1 MIEEVCKNI
10 YRIGVAL
17 PGNPLRELNS
27 YFLRGDDRDL
37 LIDTGFRRPV
47 CREAL
52 QAGLDELGSDPA
64 RRDVL
69 CTHLHSDH
77 SGMAD
82 LFAGPGRRIYM
93 GRTDLARISGLL
105 PVEAWLKMYTRFP
118 LEGFSEELLREVFA
132 SNPARTEAMPKRDP
146 RLTPLDDGDIL
157 SVGPYRL
164 ETLLVP
170 GHTPGNCMFYL
181 REQRIMFTGD
191 HILFDITPNITS
203 WPGVADS
210 LGDYL
215 ASLRRVRDLPV
226 DLALPGH
233 RKTGD
238 YGARIDQLLAHHERR
253 LAEAL
258 SIIRSEPGLCAYE
271 IAGRMKWKIRAA
283 DWDSFPVIQKWFA
296 TGECFS
302 HLDYHLTQGTVLC
315 VERDGLRRYYPAD

>member
-1 MIEEVCKNI
+1 MIEKVFENI

-27 YFLRGDDRDL
+27 YLIRGEDRDL

-105 PVEAWLKMYTRFP
+105 PVEEWLKMYTRFP
-118 LEGFSEELLREVFA
+118 LEGFSADLLREVFG
-132 SNPARTEAMPKRDP
+132 SNPARTEAMPQRDP
-146 RLTPLDDGDIL
+146 RLTPLDDGDVL
-157 SVGPYRL
+157 TVGPYRL

-181 REQRIMFTGD
+181 RSQRIMFTGD

-203 WPGVADS
+203 WPGVPDS

-233 RKTGD
+233 RKTGG
-238 YGARIDQLLAHHERR
+238 YRMRIDQLLAHHERR

-258 SIIRSEPGLCAYE
+258 SIIRSEPGLCAYD

-283 DWDSFPVIQKWFA
+283 DWDSFPVVQKWFA

-302 HLDYHLTQGTVLC
+302 HLDYHLARGAILCEEQG
-315 VERDGLRRYYPAD
+315 GLRRYYPA

>member
-105 PVEAWLKMYTRFP
+105 PSTH
-118 LEGFSEELLREVFA
+118 G
-132 SNPARTEAMPKRDP
+132 
-146 RLTPLDDGDIL
+146 
-157 SVGPYRL
+157 
-164 ETLLVP
+164 
-170 GHTPGNCMFYL
+170 
-181 REQRIMFTGD
+181 
-191 HILFDITPNITS
+191 
-203 WPGVADS
+203 
-210 LGDYL
+210 
-215 ASLRRVRDLPV
+215 
-226 DLALPGH
+226 
-233 RKTGD
+233 
-238 YGARIDQLLAHHERR
+238 
-253 LAEAL
+253 
-258 SIIRSEPGLCAYE
+258 
-271 IAGRMKWKIRAA
+271 
-283 DWDSFPVIQKWFA
+283 
-296 TGECFS
+296 
-302 HLDYHLTQGTVLC
+302 
-315 VERDGLRRYYPAD
+315 